1 MTQEET
7 WNIKLAEIWE
17 FVKEHHRFPSRHHLE
32 ERIRLNWLKY
42 NRKLIN
48 QNKLDES
55 RVAKFNRFRRFR
67 LRRGHRREGAGS

>member
-32 ERIRLNWLKY
+32 ERKRLNWLKY

-48 QNKLDES
+48 QNKLDEN
-55 RVAKFNRFRRFR
+55 RVAKFKELTDYVHQFHTVNQYK
-67 LRRGHRREGAGS
+67 

>member
-32 ERIRLNWLKY
+32 ERKRLN
-42 NRKLIN
+42 
-48 QNKLDES
+48 
-55 RVAKFNRFRRFR
+55 
-67 LRRGHRREGAGS
+67 